1 MNDPSAIP
9 PCEVLRSEHQ
19 VILRVV
25 NVLRRLVDRSRRG
38 YGFERA
44 AFRSCGEFMRLFA
57 DACHHAKEEELLF
70 PVLEGR
76 GIPRDGGPIGVML
89 HEHRLARAH
98 TKEMI
103 AALDQCERGE
113 PGAQD
118 SCLQAAQSYI
128 DLLTAHIDKEDNI
141 LFSMGDRVMGDD
153 DQAALS
159 GQFCKVGCRTFGG
172 KRKEELARIADEL
185 EAEWGHA

>member
-1 MNDPSAIP
+1 MEDPLAIP

-19 VILRVV
+19 IILRVV
-25 NVLRRLVDRSRRG
+25 NVLRRLVDRARRG
-38 YGFERA
+38 AGFERA
-44 AFRSCGEFMRLFA
+44 AFLRCGEFMRLFA

-89 HEHRLARAH
+89 YEHRLARDY

-103 AALDQCERGE
+103 AALDQYERSE

-118 SCLQAAQSYI
+118 RCLRAAQGYI

-141 LFSMGDRVMGDD
+141 LFCMGDRVMSHA
-153 DQAALS
+153 DQATLS
-159 GQFCKVGCRTFGG
+159 GQFCEVGCRTFGG

-185 EAEWGHA
+185 EAQWGHG